1 MKKRNITILIIDDEP
16 NVCSSLQG
24 VLEDEGY
31 TAYTAQSGEEGLEQL
46 ARRDANIVLLDI
58 LMPGGIDGIETL
70 RRIKSD
76 YPDVGVIMITG
87 HGSYEYALEAGKL
100 GALDFIEKP
109 LSIDKVL
116 TRIEQALKK
125 MRLEAENVQLKQEV
139 EEKYKLIGESLAMQ
153 EIQKIIARV
162 APTNGRVLI
171 TGESGTGKE
180 LVARA
185 IHNQSLR
192 SNELFVPVN
201 CAAIPQELIEAELF
215 GHEKGAFTGAM
226 YRRIGKFEQ
235 ADGGTLF
242 LDEVGNMSLQT
253 QAKVLRAIEN
263 GEFERIGGKNTI
275 KVDTRIVAATNKD
288 LNAEIQEG
296 NFREDLYYRLNVI
309 PIDIPPLRHRKKDI
323 PLLAEHFLTQFCR
336 ENNKPKKQLS
346 KEAVK
351 ILERYSWPGNVRELR
366 NIIER
371 LVIMSRGNVI
381 EVDDIPQDLEETMT
395 QQASGTLRDAKHQFE
410 SNFIRQC
417 LENNNWKITET
428 ARQLGIERTN
438 LHRKMRQYG
447 ISRDERVF

>member
-24 VLEDEGY
+24 ILEDEGY

-76 YPDVGVIMITG
+76 YPDAGVIMITG
-87 HGSYEYALEAGKL
+87 HGTYEYALEAGKL

-116 TRIEQALKK
+116 VRIEQALEKR
-125 MRLEAENVQLKQEV
+125 RLEAENVQLKQEV
-139 EEKYKLIGESLAMQ
+139 EERYRLIGESPAMQ
-153 EIQKIIARV
+153 EIKRTIARV

-192 SNELFVPVN
+192 RDGLFVPVN

-215 GHEKGAFTGAM
+215 GHERGAFTGATH
-226 YRRIGKFEQ
+226 RRIGRFEQ

-242 LDEVGNMSLQT
+242 LDEIGNMSLQT
-253 QAKVLRAIEN
+253 QAKVLRSIETQ
-263 GEFERIGGKNTI
+263 EFERIGGKNTI
-275 KVDTRIVAATNKD
+275 KVDTRIIAATNKD
-288 LNAEIQEG
+288 LDAEIKED

-309 PIDIPPLRHRKKDI
+309 PIDIPPLRRRKKDI
-323 PLLAEHFLTQFCR
+323 PLLAEHFLVQFCR
-336 ENNKPKKQLS
+336 ENNKSKKRLS
-346 KEAVK
+346 TEAMK

-371 LVIMSRGNVI
+371 LVIMSRGDVI
-381 EVDDIPQDLEETMT
+381 EVDDLPQDLEETMEHRT
-395 QQASGTLRDAKHQFE
+395 PGSLRDARRQFE
-410 SNFIRQC
+410 SDFIRQY
-417 LENNNWKITET
+417 LENNNWNIAKT

-438 LHRKMRQYG
+438 LYRKMRQYD
-447 ISRDERVF
+447 ISRDE

>member
-1 MKKRNITILIIDDEP
+1 
-16 NVCSSLQG
+16 
-24 VLEDEGY
+24 
-31 TAYTAQSGEEGLEQL
+31 
-46 ARRDANIVLLDI
+46 
-58 LMPGGIDGIETL
+58 
-70 RRIKSD
+70 
-76 YPDVGVIMITG
+76 
-87 HGSYEYALEAGKL
+87 
-100 GALDFIEKP
+100 
-109 LSIDKVL
+109 
-116 TRIEQALKK
+116 
-125 MRLEAENVQLKQEV
+125 
-139 EEKYKLIGESLAMQ
+139 
-153 EIQKIIARV
+153 
-162 APTNGRVLI
+162 
-171 TGESGTGKE
+171 
-180 LVARA
+180 
-185 IHNQSLR
+185 
-192 SNELFVPVN
+192 VN

-275 KVDTRIVAATNKD
+275 TVDTRIVAATNKN

-346 KEAVK
+346 KEALK
-351 ILERYSWPGNVRELR
+351 ILEGYSWPGNVRELR

-381 EVDDIPQDLEETMT
+381 EVDDIPQDFEETMT
-395 QQASGTLRDAKHQFE
+395 QQASGTLREAKHQFE
-410 SNFIRQC
+410 SNFIRQY

-447 ISRDERVF
+447 ISREERV

>member
-31 TAYTAQSGEEGLEQL
+31 TAYTAQSGEKGLEQL
-46 ARRDANIVLLDI
+46 ARQEVNIVLLDI

-116 TRIEQALKK
+116 TRIEQALKN
-125 MRLEAENVQLKQEV
+125 MRLEAENVQFKREV
-139 EEKYKLIGESLAMQ
+139 EEKYKLIGESSAMQ
-153 EIQKIIARV
+153 EIQKTIARV

-192 SNELFVPVN
+192 SNELFIPVN

-275 KVDTRIVAATNKD
+275 TVDTRIVAATNKN

-346 KEAVK
+346 KEALK
-351 ILERYSWPGNVRELR
+351 ILEGYSWPGNVRELR

-381 EVDDIPQDLEETMT
+381 EVDDIPQDFEETMT
-395 QQASGTLRDAKHQFE
+395 QQASGTLREAKHQFE
-410 SNFIRQC
+410 SNFIRQY

-447 ISRDERVF
+447 ISREERV